1 MPTDLGRM
9 TALGSALTAM
19 LDNRNQSLTAYRL
32 FQVGVDSIE
41 RFSSLHVS
49 GNHDH
54 RNLTQHRVLGAK
66 LQSFLV
72 TLATTVTSSIGSIG
86 LGTCI

>member
-1 MPTDLGRM
+1 MLF
-9 TALGSALTAM
+9 TAK